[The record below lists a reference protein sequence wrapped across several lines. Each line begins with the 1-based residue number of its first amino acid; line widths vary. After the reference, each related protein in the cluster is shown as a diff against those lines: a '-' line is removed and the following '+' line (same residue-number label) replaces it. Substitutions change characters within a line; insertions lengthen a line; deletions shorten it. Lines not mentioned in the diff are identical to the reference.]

1 MTALALYRAG
11 TRLAAPYL
19 RGLLRRRLAA
29 GKEDPER
36 LAERQGEPSR
46 PRPDGPLIWLHAA
59 SVGESLSALSLIRR
73 LLDLHPDVHILV
85 TTGTVTSARLLAT
98 RLPPRSFHQFFPLD
112 VPGWGRGFLDHW
124 RPDLVLWM
132 ESELWP
138 NMLGELRHRNVPIAL
153 VNARMSAGS
162 FANWRRLPGAAA
174 TLLRSFAICFAQSEA
189 QAERLR
195 RLGAREV
202 LYLGNLKYSADPLPA
217 DADAL
222 AALRASLDG
231 RDVLLWASTHEG
243 EEDIAGALHK
253 RLRTDHPTLL
263 TVIVPRHPARAAA
276 VAGDLSQAGLR
287 VALRSRGDA
296 VTADTDIY
304 LADTMGELGLFYRIA
319 EIAVVGNS
327 FGHDGGHNPLE
338 PAQLDCAVLFGPG
351 MANFQ
356 AVVDEMIAAGAAIA
370 CADEAA
376 LETALRRLLADDAA
390 RTALARAAKTVADAQ
405 RDVVDH
411 ILERLA
417 PLRARLASRSAS

>member
-29 GKEDPER
+29 GKEDPDR
-36 LAERQGEPSR
+36 IAERHGVPSR

-59 SVGESLSALSLIRR
+59 SVGESLSALSLIGR
-73 LLDLHPDVHILV
+73 LLALHPDAHILV

-138 NMLGELRHRNVPIAL
+138 NMLGELRRRGVPMAL

-162 FANWRRLPGAAA
+162 FANWRRLRGTAAV
-174 TLLRSFAICFAQSEA
+174 LLRSFAICIAQSEA

-202 LYLGNLKYSADPLPA
+202 LCFGNLKYSADPLPA
-217 DADAL
+217 DADDL
-222 AALRASLDG
+222 AALRTLLAG
-231 RDVLLWASTHEG
+231 RDVLLWASTHAG
-243 EEDIAGALHK
+243 EERVAGDLHK
-253 RLRTDHPTLL
+253 RLRTDHPALL
-263 TVIVPRHPARAAA
+263 TVIVPRHPARAAEI
-276 VAGDLSQAGLR
+276 AGALGDAGLR
-287 VALRSRGDA
+287 VKLRSRGDTIDA
-296 VTADTDIY
+296 ADDLY
-304 LADTMGELGLFYRIA
+304 LADTMGELGLFYRNTA
-319 EIAVVGNS
+319 LAVIGAS

-338 PAQLDCAVLFGPG
+338 AAQLDCAVLFGPG

-356 AVVDEMIAAGAAIA
+356 AVADELTAAHAAVS
-370 CADEAA
+370 CADIDA
-376 LETALRRLLADDAA
+376 LETTVRRLLADETERA
-390 RTALARAAKTVADAQ
+390 ALARAAKAVAEKH
-405 RDVVDH
+405 RDVVDRVVEH
-411 ILERLA
+411 LP
-417 PLRARLASRSAS
+417 PLRTRRAARPPS